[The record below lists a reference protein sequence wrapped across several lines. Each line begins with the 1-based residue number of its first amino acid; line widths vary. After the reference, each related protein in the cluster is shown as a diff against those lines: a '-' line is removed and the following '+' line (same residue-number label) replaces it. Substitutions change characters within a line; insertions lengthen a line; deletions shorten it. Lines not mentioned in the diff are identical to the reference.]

1 MTSIIKHHP
10 SLLGR
15 NVIDD
20 VFDSF
25 FVDFPRH
32 LKQTTQ
38 GYPVAD
44 IYRNDNGGT
53 VMEFALAGFSR
64 EELNIDIQPDK
75 RSITVS
81 AENNTDGDGPSQR
94 RIARRSFTKT
104 YVNYDNNLDLTN
116 TSAHFENGL
125 LTVTVPPRAEMQPLS
140 VTISQFATQK
150 GSGFHHCYPL
160 FIDK

>member
-1 MTSIIKHHP
+1 MNNALTTIRP
-10 SLLGR
+10 GLLGR

-44 IYRNDNGGT
+44 IFRDDNGNT
-53 VMEFALAGFSR
+53 VLEFALAGFKK
-64 EELNIDIQPDK
+64 EELSIDIRPDK
-75 RSITVS
+75 RSITVAANS
-81 AENNTDGDGPSQR
+81 DIEEGDNSR

-104 YVNYDNNLDLTN
+104 YVNYDNNLDL
-116 TSAHFENGL
+116 SATEAAYADGL
-125 LTVTVPPRAEMQPLS
+125 LTVTVPQRAEVKPVQIAI
-140 VTISQFATQK
+140 T
-150 GSGFHHCYPL
+150 
-160 FIDK
+160 

>member
-1 MTSIIKHHP
+1 MTNALTTIRP
-10 SLLGR
+10 GLLGR

-44 IYRNDNGGT
+44 IFRDDNGNT
-53 VMEFALAGFSR
+53 VLEFALAGFKK
-64 EELNIDIQPDK
+64 EELSIDIRPDK
-75 RSITVS
+75 RSITVAANS
-81 AENNTDGDGPSQR
+81 NVDEGDISR

-116 TSAHFENGL
+116 TVASYENGL
-125 LTVTVPPRAEMQPLS
+125 LTVTVPQRAEVQPVS
-140 VTISQFATQK
+140 ISI
-150 GSGFHHCYPL
+150 S
-160 FIDK
+160 

>member
-1 MTSIIKHHP
+1 MKNTLTTYRP
-10 SLLGR
+10 GLLGR

-44 IYRNDNGGT
+44 IFRDDNGNT
-53 VMEFALAGFSR
+53 VMEFALAGFKK
-64 EELNIDIQPDK
+64 EELSIDIRPDK
-75 RSITVS
+75 RSITVAANS
-81 AENNTDGDGPSQR
+81 NVDEGDNSR

-104 YVNYDNNLDLTN
+104 YVNYDNNLDLSN
-116 TSAHFENGL
+116 TVASYENGL
-125 LTVTVPPRAEMQPLS
+125 LTVIVPQRTEVQPVS
-140 VTISQFATQK
+140 ICIS
-150 GSGFHHCYPL
+150 
-160 FIDK
+160 

>member
-1 MTSIIKHHP
+1 MNQALTTIRP
-10 SLLGR
+10 GLLGR

-44 IYRNDNGGT
+44 IFRDDNGNT
-53 VMEFALAGFSR
+53 VLEFALAGFKK
-64 EELNIDIQPDK
+64 EELSIDIRPDK
-75 RSITVS
+75 RSITVAANS
-81 AENNTDGDGPSQR
+81 DIEEGDNSR

-116 TSAHFENGL
+116 TAAAYENGL
-125 LTVTVPPRAEMQPLS
+125 LTVTVPQRAEVQP
-140 VTISQFATQK
+140 VQIAIT
-150 GSGFHHCYPL
+150 
-160 FIDK
+160 

>member
-1 MTSIIKHHP
+1 MTNALTTYRP
-10 SLLGR
+10 GLLGR

-44 IYRNDNGGT
+44 IFRDDNGNT
-53 VMEFALAGFSR
+53 VLEFALAGFR
-64 EELNIDIQPDK
+64 KEELSIDIRPDK
-75 RSITVS
+75 RSITVAANS
-81 AENNTDGDGPSQR
+81 NVDEGDNSR

-104 YVNYDNNLDLTN
+104 YVNYDNNLDLSSTIA
-116 TSAHFENGL
+116 SYENGL
-125 LTVTVPPRAEMQPLS
+125 LTVTVPQRAEVQPVS
-140 VTISQFATQK
+140 ISI
-150 GSGFHHCYPL
+150 S
-160 FIDK
+160 

>member
-1 MTSIIKHHP
+1 MTNTLTTYRP
-10 SLLGR
+10 GLLGR

-44 IYRNDNGGT
+44 IFRDDEGNT
-53 VMEFALAGFSR
+53 VMEFALAGFKK
-64 EELNIDIQPDK
+64 EELSIDIRPDK
-75 RSITVS
+75 RSITVAANS
-81 AENNTDGDGPSQR
+81 NVDEGDNSR

-116 TSAHFENGL
+116 TAASYADGL
-125 LTVTVPPRAEMQPLS
+125 LTVTVPQRTEVKPVS
-140 VTISQFATQK
+140 ITIS
-150 GSGFHHCYPL
+150 
-160 FIDK
+160 

>member
-32 LKQTTQ
+32 LKQSTQ

-44 IYRNDNGGT
+44 IYRSDDGST
-53 VMEFALAGFSR
+53 VMEFALAGFNR
-64 EELNIDIQPDK
+64 DELNIDIQPDK

-81 AENNTDGDGPSQR
+81 AQSIRDCDGPSER
-94 RIARRSFTKT
+94 RIARRSFKKT
-104 YVNYDNNLDLTN
+104 
-116 TSAHFENGL
+116 
-125 LTVTVPPRAEMQPLS
+125 
-140 VTISQFATQK
+140 
-150 GSGFHHCYPL
+150 
-160 FIDK
+160 

>member
-1 MTSIIKHHP
+1 MTNTLTTYRP
-10 SLLGR
+10 GLLGR

-44 IYRNDNGGT
+44 IFRDDNGNT
-53 VMEFALAGFSR
+53 VLEFALAGFKK
-64 EELNIDIQPDK
+64 EELSIDIRPDK
-75 RSITVS
+75 RSITVAANS
-81 AENNTDGDGPSQR
+81 NVDEGDNSR

-116 TSAHFENGL
+116 TVASYENGL
-125 LTVTVPPRAEMQPLS
+125 LTIIVPQRTEVQPVS
-140 VTISQFATQK
+140 INIS
-150 GSGFHHCYPL
+150 
-160 FIDK
+160 

>member
-1 MTSIIKHHP
+1 MNNALTTIRP
-10 SLLGR
+10 GLLGR

-44 IYRNDNGGT
+44 IFRDDDGNT
-53 VMEFALAGFSR
+53 VLEFALAGFKK
-64 EELNIDIQPDK
+64 EELSIDIRPDK
-75 RSITVS
+75 RSITVAANS
-81 AENNTDGDGPSQR
+81 DIDEGDNSR

-104 YVNYDNNLDLTN
+104 YVNYDNNLDLSRTIA
-116 TSAHFENGL
+116 SYADGL
-125 LTVTVPPRAEMQPLS
+125 LTVRVPPRAEAQP
-140 VTISQFATQK
+140 VKIEIS
-150 GSGFHHCYPL
+150 
-160 FIDK
+160 

>member
-1 MTSIIKHHP
+1 MTNALTTYRP
-10 SLLGR
+10 GLLGR

-44 IYRNDNGGT
+44 IFRDDNGNT
-53 VMEFALAGFSR
+53 VLEFALAGFKK
-64 EELNIDIQPDK
+64 EELSIDIRPDK
-75 RSITVS
+75 RSITVAANS
-81 AENNTDGDGPSQR
+81 NVDEGDNSR

-104 YVNYDNNLDLTN
+104 YVKF
-116 TSAHFENGL
+116 S
-125 LTVTVPPRAEMQPLS
+125 
-140 VTISQFATQK
+140 
-150 GSGFHHCYPL
+150 
-160 FIDK
+160 

>member
-1 MTSIIKHHP
+1 MTNTLTTYRP
-10 SLLGR
+10 GLLGR

-44 IYRNDNGGT
+44 IFRDDEGNT
-53 VMEFALAGFSR
+53 VMEFALAGFKE
-64 EELNIDIQPDK
+64 EELSIDIRPDK
-75 RSITVS
+75 RSITVAANS
-81 AENNTDGDGPSQR
+81 NVDEGDNSR

-104 YVNYDNNLDLTN
+104 YINYDNNLDLTN
-116 TSAHFENGL
+116 TAASYADGL
-125 LTVTVPPRAEMQPLS
+125 LTVTVPQRTEVKPVS
-140 VTISQFATQK
+140 ITIS
-150 GSGFHHCYPL
+150 
-160 FIDK
+160 

>member
-1 MTSIIKHHP
+1 MNNTLTTIRP
-10 SLLGR
+10 GLLGR

-44 IYRNDNGGT
+44 IFRDENGNT
-53 VMEFALAGFSR
+53 VLEFALAGFKK
-64 EELNIDIQPDK
+64 EELSIDVRPDK
-75 RSITVS
+75 RSITVAANS
-81 AENNTDGDGPSQR
+81 KAEESDDSR

-104 YVNYDNNLDLTN
+104 YVNYDNNLDLGCVGATY
-116 TSAHFENGL
+116 ENGL
-125 LTVTVPPRAEMQPLS
+125 LIVTVPQRAEAQPVQ
-140 VTISQFATQK
+140 VTIT
-150 GSGFHHCYPL
+150 
-160 FIDK
+160 

>member
-1 MTSIIKHHP
+1 MTNALTTIRP
-10 SLLGR
+10 GLLGR

-44 IYRNDNGGT
+44 IFRDDDGNT
-53 VMEFALAGFSR
+53 ILEFALAGFKK
-64 EELNIDIQPDK
+64 EELAIDIRPDK
-75 RSITVS
+75 RSITVAANS
-81 AENNTDGDGPSQR
+81 NVEEEGDGSR

-116 TSAHFENGL
+116 TAASYADGL
-125 LTVTVPPRAEMQPLS
+125 LTISVPQRSEAQPVS
-140 VTISQFATQK
+140 ITIS
-150 GSGFHHCYPL
+150 
-160 FIDK
+160 